1 MKNIILFTVIAF
13 TLVISPMCRAQQPI
27 LWGMTSSG
35 GQSIGTLFNFKTATG
50 SDTVVHNFGIGT
62 DGSAPIGSL
71 LKATNGLL
79 YGMTPTGGTYYD
91 IAGTIFS
98 YNILTGKETDIHD
111 FTGSLTDGYDPQGS
125 LIQLSNGLLY
135 GTATSGGTYNGG
147 IIFSYNITSGVFTDL
162 YNFGFA
168 FDALQPGGTLL
179 AVNDSVLYGTTYSG
193 GLYSIGTIF
202 SYNINTGTENVIHSF
217 GNTNDGYR
225 PTGALIR
232 AGNGLLYGMT
242 LGGGAANDSGTIFSY
257 NIATGIE
264 TVLHNF
270 GGGGDGTAPNG
281 SLMQANDSLLYGLTA
296 DGGLYGGG
304 TIFSY
309 NITTGKETDLHDF
322 GNGTDGF
329 EPEGSLIQASNGL
342 LYGTTVNGLGAA
354 LGGTIFSYDIA
365 SGKET
370 DIYNFGSYYGDGTS
384 PQGDLLEDDV
394 SPLNIDLQCN
404 GRDQHSI
411 YLVDNLSNYY
421 RIDSVDTHPTKP
433 VYLGTDT
440 LNAFGLSIN
449 KNLDT
454 ASSEMTM
461 YMCDGSAEY
470 YYRDNANWKDTH
482 HRGGS
487 VNPGGTNQY
496 IFNLDETG
504 GVVFRYDGTG
514 NATQLAN
521 NLPTAAGAIWDVA
534 TDRNGNFYLFYTYE
548 MKIIA
553 YNPDGI
559 PIDTFITKGTSRNV
573 TGFGCTIVG
582 SRFYFT
588 DYSSPKQLLWEG
600 ILNGDTVNFSV
611 VDTLL
616 PFPFSCRD
624 LASCPDAANQ
634 LAVFQVPEAPHFIIY
649 PNPASNETTI
659 KMDNT
664 AVIEITDLT
673 GRMIFTAD
681 TPGLTQYR
689 LSLARYL
696 PGMYIVTARSPDGL
710 AGHTRLIV
718 E

>member
-1 MKNIILFTVIAF
+1 MKTTILFFIIVFCLDTAS
-13 TLVISPMCRAQQPI
+13 LCQAQQPI
-27 LWGMTSSG
+27 LWGMTSLG
-35 GQSIGTLFNFKTATG
+35 GQDIGTLFNFKTATG

-71 LKATNGLL
+71 IKATNGLL
-79 YGMTPTGGTYYD
+79 YGMTPTGGTYYEL
-91 IAGTIFS
+91 AGTIFN
-98 YNILTGKETDIHD
+98 YNILTGKETNLHD

-179 AVNDSVLYGTTYSG
+179 AVNDSVLYGMTYSG

-202 SYNINTGTENVIHSF
+202 SYNVNTGTENVIHSF

-242 LGGGAANDSGTIFSY
+242 SGGGAANDSGIIFSY
-257 NIATGIE
+257 NTATGVE

-270 GGGGDGTAPNG
+270 GGGGDGTSPNG
-281 SLMQANDSLLYGLTA
+281 SLMQAKDSLLYGLTA

-309 NITTGKETDLHDF
+309 NIATGKETDLHDF

-342 LYGTTVNGLGAA
+342 LYGTTVNGSGAA

-370 DIYNFGSYYGDGTS
+370 DIYNFGSYSGDGTS
-384 PQGDLLEDDV
+384 PQGDLLEDDL
-394 SPLNIDLQCN
+394 SPVHIDLQCN

-411 YLVDNLSNYY
+411 YVVDYLSNYY
-421 RIDSVDTHPTKP
+421 RIDSVDTHPTKL

-440 LNAFGLSIN
+440 LNPNGISIN
-449 KNLDT
+449 KNLDVT
-454 ASSEMTM
+454 SAEMTM
-461 YMCDGSAEY
+461 YMCNAVSEY
-470 YYRDNANWKDTH
+470 YYWDNSGWNDTH
-482 HRGGS
+482 HTGGS

-496 IFNLDETG
+496 IFNLDELG
-504 GVVFRYDGTG
+504 GIIYRYDGNG
-514 NATQLAN
+514 NATQLID
-521 NLPTAAGAIWDVA
+521 NLPTANASIWDVA
-534 TDRNGNFYLFYTYE
+534 TDRNGNFYLFYTTE
-548 MKIIA
+548 MKIIE
-553 YNPDGI
+553 YNSDGI
-559 PIDTFITKGTSRNV
+559 PVDTFFTKGPIRNLS
-573 TGFGCTIVG
+573 GAGCTIVG

-588 DYSSPKQLLWEG
+588 DHSNPKELLWEG
-600 ILNGDTVNFSV
+600 AITGDTVNFSV
-611 VDTLL
+611 VDTL
-616 PFPFSCRD
+616 PVICYD
-624 LASCPDAANQ
+624 LASCPNAANQ
-634 LAVFQVPEAPHFIIY
+634 LAVFRVPEAPHFIIY
-649 PNPASNETTI
+649 PNPASDRATI

-664 AVIEITDLT
+664 AEIEITDLM
-673 GRMIFTAD
+673 GRRIFTAD
-681 TPGLTQYR
+681 THGLTQYQ
-689 LSLARYL
+689 LSLALYQ
-696 PGMYIVTARSPDGL
+696 PGVYIVTARSVNSL
-710 AGHTRLIV
+710 V
-718 E
+718 EYTKLVVE